1 VVLRYTEAAGE
12 PPTQSMSHCDDGD
25 WKEVQVNRRAILLM
39 MASMVAG
46 AVIWAPDLA
55 AANGDV
61 QVRGYAVIRG
71 PGLAHPIVYSAPWD
85 SVRGGYYSDEAEIFL
100 ALANLTGA
108 IPAGRDLLAGGGS
121 VPDGVLPIASAPI
134 KRSALG
140 PRYRLIWFRDGVP
153 DVAKQ
158 DLYPYVAG
166 GPLVYTLPASRQSLV
181 DLFGRFQDPAH
192 LWTGWGR
199 ATSGNLLNLLRFKG
213 MPGTAPTDGTV
224 GDMGPPGVVTAAGDA
239 VETPRSA
246 SDSAGPLLAVV
257 LALGAVLATGAIW
270 LRRRLRT
277 SHAAA
282 RSGPV

>member
-1 VVLRYTEAAGE
+1 
-12 PPTQSMSHCDDGD
+12 MSHCNDGD
-25 WKEVQVNRRAILLM
+25 WAEVQVNRRAILLM

-46 AVIWAPDLA
+46 AVIWAPGLA

-61 QVRGYAVIRG
+61 QIRGYAVITG
-71 PGLAHPIVYSAPWD
+71 PGLAHPIVYSALWD
-85 SVRGGYYSDEAEIFL
+85 STRGGFYSDEAEIFL

-121 VPDGVLPIASAPI
+121 VPDGVLPIASPPT

-140 PRYRLIWFRDGVP
+140 PRYRLLWFRDGVP

-158 DLYPYVAG
+158 DLYPYAAG
-166 GPLVYTLPASRQSLV
+166 GPLVYTLPASRPSLV

-199 ATSGNLLNLLRFKG
+199 ATSSNLLNLLRFKG
-213 MPGTAPTDGTV
+213 MPVIAPTNGIVGNTGSPGNGT
-224 GDMGPPGVVTAAGDA
+224 TSGDA
-239 VETPRSA
+239 VDTPRSG
-246 SDSAGPLLAVV
+246 SDSARPLLAIV
-257 LALGAVLATGAIW
+257 LASVAVLATGAIW

-277 SHAAA
+277 FHEA
-282 RSGPV
+282 G